1 MKTLHASILLAILS
15 ASGAAHAVGSA
26 ELYTAKGYQFGRFE
40 ARLQFAPGDGVV
52 SSFFLWKDGSETAG
66 TFWNELD
73 FEKLGADCHLTTNAF
88 YGNPASNNNKV
99 AAVTSSLCDQF
110 HTYTYEWTP
119 DYISWLVDGVEVRRE
134 TGDVATAFAQNTA
147 AGMQIRFNVWPGDAS
162 FGGNFDPAILPVY
175 EYVNWVQYSA
185 YNNGAF
191 EFKWRQDFN
200 GTTVPSGWLTGN
212 WSSPKNLSTHSPR
225 NVGFANGNVVL
236 ALTADTAL
244 GTAGASAVD
253 TTDPSPSTGGTSST
267 GTATGTSTSSTGWQ
281 TSTSTTSPAAED
293 GGGCTIA
300 QASKP
305 MRATL
310 GLGLLLGVVTLARRR
325 RNSAER

>member
-1 MKTLHASILLAILS
+1 MS
-15 ASGAAHAVGSA
+15 ATAGAHAVSSA
-26 ELYTAKGYQFGRFE
+26 ELYTGQGYQFGRFE
-40 ARLQFAPGDGVV
+40 ARIQFAPGDGVV
-52 SSFFLWKDGSETAG
+52 SSFFLWKDGSEKAG

-88 YGNPASNNNKV
+88 YGNPASNNNK
-99 AAVTSSLCDQF
+99 AATLSASLCDQF

-134 TGDVATAFAQNTA
+134 TGDVAAAFAQNTA

-191 EFKWRQDFN
+191 EFKWRQDFS
-200 GTTVPSGWLTGN
+200 GTTVPTGWLTGN
-212 WSSPKNLSTHSPR
+212 WGSPKNLSTHSPK

-244 GTAGASAVD
+244 GVTGASAVD
-253 TTDPSPSTGGTSST
+253 TTDPSPSTGGASST
-267 GTATGTSTSSTGWQ
+267 DAGSTSSTGGQ
-281 TSTSTTSPAAED
+281 TSTSTSTSAATADD
-293 GGGCTIA
+293 GGGCSVSRS
-300 QASKP
+300 SKP
-305 MRATL
+305 TGAAL
-310 GLGLLLGVVTLARRR
+310 GLGLILGVLSLARRR
-325 RNSAER
+325 RR